1 MAAQVAI
8 EFDVFRRELLLAPRQ
23 VRVRVLES
31 IEELIAEITSEKT
44 YPFEYVVFRV
54 TGHRRGSVSTLV
66 LSAED
71 AERELACMLYEV
83 GRSVTVAAESICE
96 QVLSV
101 GEVASRWKVSPAT
114 VLRWRREGLALRL
127 FRFETGRRRA
137 GVRRG
142 LVAKFETGRAKLI
155 RHARTRR
162 RLSTAEHR
170 TILEEALVGLAR
182 EESPGR
188 VLAELSRRFVL
199 RQATIERLLSAA
211 ARENPDLAAFTPMS
225 ISRRESE
232 QIFDEVSR
240 GLTIAEIAE
249 RHGRSPEGIRRAALR
264 VRAKR
269 LLKRNIRFVA
279 SDEFASAGAEE
290 IILNAASDTAGP
302 MPDGSRPDGS
312 RPAGQSGE
320 LPLYLRGIADAP
332 LLAKDEERSLFR
344 KYNYLKFQAS
354 ELRRRLDQHRPD
366 EALMVRIEKL
376 LSHAERVRDRI
387 VRANLRLVASIAR
400 RHYNRGAN
408 AGALISDGNMALF
421 DAVEAFDYSRG
432 NRFSTYAG
440 WAIIRRFARALP
452 ETRPR
457 VTSIDEE
464 ILESAA
470 KVEVDYTALAPAAI
484 KAGVSRALANLSD
497 REREVLESRFGLG
510 RHAKP
515 LTLAELGAVFGV
527 TKERIRQIEIQA
539 LTRLRRVV
547 ESTAPELVPE

>member
-1 MAAQVAI
+1 MPAQAAI

-44 YPFEYVVFRV
+44 YPFDYVVFRV
-54 TGHRRGSVSTLV
+54 TAHRPESVSPLV

-71 AERELACMLYEV
+71 AERELAYMLYEV
-83 GRSVTVAAESICE
+83 GRSVTVAAESISE

-101 GEVASRWKVSPAT
+101 EEVASKWKVSPAT

-137 GVRRG
+137 GVRKS
-142 LVAKFETGRAKLI
+142 LVAKFEAERAKMI

-162 RLSTAEHR
+162 RLSTAEYR
-170 TILEEALVGLAR
+170 TIVEDALVGLAR

-199 RQATIERLLSAA
+199 RQATIERLLSSA
-211 ARENPDLAAFTPMS
+211 ARENLALAPFTPVS

-249 RHGRSPEGIRRAALR
+249 SHGRSPEGVRRAALR

-269 LLKRNIRFVA
+269 IAKRNIRFVA

-290 IILNAASDTAGP
+290 LIINAASDTAGP
-302 MPDGSRPDGS
+302 RPEGSK
-312 RPAGQSGE
+312 PAGQSGE
-320 LPLYLRGIADAP
+320 LPLYLKGIADAP
-332 LLAKDEERSLFR
+332 LLAKDEEWALFR
-344 KYNYLKFQAS
+344 KYNYLKFQAC
-354 ELRRRLDQHRPD
+354 ELRRELDQHRPD

-376 LSHAERVRDRI
+376 LAHAERVRNRI
-387 VRANLRLVASIAR
+387 VRANLRLVASIAK
-400 RHYNRGAN
+400 RHYSRGAN
-408 AGALISDGNMALF
+408 AAALISDGNMALL

-440 WAIIRRFARALP
+440 WAIIRRFARTLP
-452 ETRPR
+452 ETHPH

-464 ILESAA
+464 ILESTA
-470 KVEVDYTALAPAAI
+470 KIEVDYTALAPAVI

-510 RHAKP
+510 RHARP

-539 LTRLRRVV
+539 LSRLKRVV
-547 ESTAPELVPE
+547 ESTAPELMPE